1 MRKTIEVEYV
11 GIEDIQEIME
21 NAYALMREGHYVTM
35 SVSNRV
41 EKLFVSIMIML
52 DGWNSDGM
60 FDYDYTFYMTDD
72 EEDVRIMNECKSTLN
87 NLSSEEE

>member
-21 NAYALMREGHYVTM
+21 NAHALMLEGHYVTV
-35 SVSNRV
+35 SISNRV
-41 EKLFVSIMIML
+41 EKLFVSVMIML

-60 FDYDYTFYMTDD
+60 FDYDYMFYMTDD

-87 NLSSEEE
+87 NLLSEEE

>member
-21 NAYALMREGHYVTM
+21 SAYALMREGHYV
-35 SVSNRV
+35 SVSFSNRV
-41 EKLFVSIMIML
+41 EKLFVSVMIML

-60 FDYDYTFYMTDD
+60 FDYDYMFYMTDD

-87 NLSSEEE
+87 NLLSEEE

>member
-1 MRKTIEVEYV
+1 MKKIIEVEYV

-21 NAYALMREGHYVTM
+21 NAYALMREGHYVTV

-41 EKLFVSIMIML
+41 EKLFVSVMIML

-72 EEDVRIMNECKSTLN
+72 EEDVRIMNECKNTLN
-87 NLSSEEE
+87 NLLSEEE

>member
-21 NAYALMREGHYVTM
+21 NAYALMREGHYVTV

-41 EKLFVSIMIML
+41 EKLFVSVMIML

-72 EEDVRIMNECKSTLN
+72 EEDVRIMNECKNTLN
-87 NLSSEEE
+87 NLLSEEE